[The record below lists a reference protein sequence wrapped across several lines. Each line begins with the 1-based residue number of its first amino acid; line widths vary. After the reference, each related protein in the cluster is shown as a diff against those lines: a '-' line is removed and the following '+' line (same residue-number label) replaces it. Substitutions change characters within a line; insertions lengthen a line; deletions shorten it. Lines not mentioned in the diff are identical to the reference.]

1 MVSQLARFVTKCDF
15 DDISKP
21 ARYELKIR
29 VLDALGCAVGAL
41 ESPPAR
47 AVRAQVDEFGGRPL
61 STLIG
66 GGCTAPDRAALYNGT
81 LVRYLDFNDSY
92 FAPGET
98 CHPSDNLAPVLA
110 AAESVGCSGREL
122 LTALAVSYQVQCRL
136 SDEAPVRAKGFD
148 HTTQG
153 AYAAAAGV
161 AKALRLDQ
169 EQTANAARR
178 SPVCGLRAPGRFPNG
193 KDSHTHSPRLGRLRP
208 PFWPG
213 MASPVRPRCLR
224 GTRA

>member
-1 MVSQLARFVTKCDF
+1 MTIVSQLAHFVTQREF

-21 ARYELKIR
+21 ACNEFKVR

-41 ESPPAR
+41 ESPPVR

-66 GGCTAPDRAALYNGT
+66 GGQTAPDRAALYNGA

-110 AAESVGCSGREL
+110 AAESVGARAENCYGAGGRL
-122 LTALAVSYQVQCRL
+122 PGAVS
-136 SDEAPVRAKGFD
+136 SVR
-148 HTTQG
+148 QG
-153 AYAAAAGV
+153 AG
-161 AKALRLDQ
+161 
-169 EQTANAARR
+169 
-178 SPVCGLRAPGRFPNG
+178 
-193 KDSHTHSPRLGRLRP
+193 
-208 PFWPG
+208 
-213 MASPVRPRCLR
+213 ASQRV
-224 GTRA
+224 